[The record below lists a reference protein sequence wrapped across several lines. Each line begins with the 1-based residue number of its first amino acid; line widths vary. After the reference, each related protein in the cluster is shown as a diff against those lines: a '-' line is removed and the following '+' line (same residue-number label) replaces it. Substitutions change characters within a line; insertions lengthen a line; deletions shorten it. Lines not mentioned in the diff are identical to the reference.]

1 MIPLENFGIQAM
13 SMGFLTPTAVAAS
26 WRGPMLISAVN
37 QLLFTVKWKDVDIL
51 VLDLPPGTG
60 DTQISVVQTVQLTGA
75 IIVSTPQQLAIE
87 DVTRGI
93 DLYKKCS
100 VPVNFSHFVTLETDW
115 SKY

>member
-1 MIPLENFGIQAM
+1 M
-13 SMGFLTPTAVAAS
+13 SMGFLTPTSVAAS

-37 QLLFTVKWKDVDIL
+37 QLLFTVKWNDVDIL
-51 VLDLPPGTG
+51 VMDLPPGTG

-100 VPVNFSHFVTLETDW
+100 VPVTTKPHLSLPNFDW
-115 SKY
+115 PNF